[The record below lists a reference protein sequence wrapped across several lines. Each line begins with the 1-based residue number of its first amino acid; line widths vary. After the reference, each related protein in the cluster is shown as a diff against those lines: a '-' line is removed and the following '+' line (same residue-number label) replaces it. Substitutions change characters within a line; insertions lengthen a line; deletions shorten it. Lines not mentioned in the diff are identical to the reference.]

1 MAVLDHREFL
11 DGALLAAGVLLAAE
25 GSDGPVWNA
34 ADRFV
39 ALCGDVGLVLA
50 DSVS

>member
-25 GSDGPVWNA
+25 GFDGPVWNA